1 MGETRIVPAPQSV
14 GIQELFPNPLG
25 GPEQRLAPSLS
36 ERTDRVAGA
45 VFTSIAVFGDSLSD
59 PGNASSLWHKETPPP
74 YDTLDSLSISPYP
87 YSLSHR
93 YCNGPTWIELFA
105 KKAGVEP
112 CALAAFSDQA
122 GGHLNFA
129 VGRARARNTG
139 NPAFFDLPAQVER
152 FLSKTQGQ
160 DLSGTLF
167 ALEIGANDVR
177 DALSEAG
184 EQSTPIKIVKRA
196 IGSIDEQVKRLY
208 ERGARKFL
216 VWTIPDIGKTPAL
229 QSIDTQNPGTA
240 RAAGGLTT
248 YFNTALKTHLKAF
261 STLPG
266 IAIFELDA
274 HKKLDDMAAFPSK
287 YGLRNV
293 RASFLPA
300 SVGNPDEYLF
310 WDGIH
315 GTERFQEAIA
325 QEAALVM
332 GMPVA

>member
-1 MGETRIVPAPQSV
+1 MAETPVVSVPQSG
-14 GIQELFPNPLG
+14 GIQGLFPLSHG
-25 GPEQRLAPSLS
+25 DPEQQLAPSLS
-36 ERTDRVAGA
+36 ERTARVAGA

-59 PGNASSLWHKETPPP
+59 PGNAFSLWHKETPPP
-74 YDTLDSLSISPYP
+74 YEDLDSLSISPYP
-87 YSLSHR
+87 YSPGHR

-105 KKAGVEP
+105 KKAGLEP
-112 CALAAFSDQA
+112 CALAAFSDQPD
-122 GGHLNFA
+122 GHLNFA
-129 VGRARARNTG
+129 VGRARARKTG
-139 NPAFFDLPAQVER
+139 NVDFVDFPAQVER
-152 FLSKTQGQ
+152 FLSKNQEQ

-184 EQSTPIKIVKRA
+184 EQSTPIKIVKQA
-196 IGSIDEQVKRLY
+196 IGSIDEQVKKLY

-216 VWTIPDIGKTPAL
+216 VWTVPDIGKTPAL
-229 QSIDTQNPGTA
+229 QSIDAQKPGTA

-248 YFNTALKTHLKAF
+248 YFNTTLKTHLKAF

-274 HKKLDDMAAFPSK
+274 HKKLDDMASFPGK
-287 YGLRNV
+287 YGLRDV
-293 RASFLPA
+293 RTSFLPA

-325 QEAALVM
+325 QEAALVI
-332 GMPVA
+332 GMPTA